1 LHYNQGMVRTRLAP
15 SPTGENLHIGNVYT
29 ALINY
34 VFAHKNKGKFII
46 RVEDTDRTR
55 LIAGSEE
62 RILASL
68 KWVGLNYDEG
78 PDIGGPFAPY
88 RQSERKNLYKKYA
101 EELAEKKSAYY
112 CFCDSKRLEEMR
124 RVHVRY
130 DGFCKKYSYDRAKEK
145 AEKEPYV
152 IRLNVPQEGKTE
164 FNDVIH
170 GKISFENNLLDDQI
184 LLKSDGFPTYH
195 LGVVIDDHL
204 MEITHIIRA
213 EEWISSTPKHI
224 LIYKALGW
232 NIPVF
237 AHTPILRNPDKS
249 KFSKRKNPVWVSW
262 YREEGFLPEAILNY
276 LALMGWSH
284 PEGKEIFSLEQ
295 LVSVF
300 RLEDVKPVGPIFD
313 LEKLKWMNGMYI
325 RTKRL
330 KDLSN
335 NLIDF
340 NPEYKRIEPELFKCL
355 VALAQ
360 TRIQT
365 LKDLEPLVKH
375 FLIEPKTVLSSSE
388 KAITQNLLNKLSALM
403 DWKTQ
408 EILNVLRGILLE
420 KHIKMKVVYKILTG
434 NEQGLPIAESLE
446 LLGRDR
452 VLKRLK
458 ENL

>member
-284 PEGKEIFSLEQ
+284 P
-295 LVSVF
+295 
-300 RLEDVKPVGPIFD
+300 
-313 LEKLKWMNGMYI
+313 
-325 RTKRL
+325 
-330 KDLSN
+330 
-335 NLIDF
+335 
-340 NPEYKRIEPELFKCL
+340 
-355 VALAQ
+355 
-360 TRIQT
+360 
-365 LKDLEPLVKH
+365 
-375 FLIEPKTVLSSSE
+375 
-388 KAITQNLLNKLSALM
+388 
-403 DWKTQ
+403 
-408 EILNVLRGILLE
+408 
-420 KHIKMKVVYKILTG
+420 
-434 NEQGLPIAESLE
+434 
-446 LLGRDR
+446 
-452 VLKRLK
+452 
-458 ENL
+458 

>member
-1 LHYNQGMVRTRLAP
+1 
-15 SPTGENLHIGNVYT
+15 
-29 ALINY
+29 
-34 VFAHKNKGKFII
+34 
-46 RVEDTDRTR
+46 
-55 LIAGSEE
+55 
-62 RILASL
+62 
-68 KWVGLNYDEG
+68 
-78 PDIGGPFAPY
+78 
-88 RQSERKNLYKKYA
+88 
-101 EELAEKKSAYY
+101 
-112 CFCDSKRLEEMR
+112 
-124 RVHVRY
+124 
-130 DGFCKKYSYDRAKEK
+130 
-145 AEKEPYV
+145 
-152 IRLNVPQEGKTE
+152 
-164 FNDVIH
+164 
-170 GKISFENNLLDDQI
+170 
-184 LLKSDGFPTYH
+184 
-195 LGVVIDDHL
+195 
-204 MEITHIIRA
+204 
-213 EEWISSTPKHI
+213 
-224 LIYKALGW
+224 
-232 NIPVF
+232 
-237 AHTPILRNPDKS
+237 
-249 KFSKRKNPVWVSW
+249 
-262 YREEGFLPEAILNY
+262 
-276 LALMGWSH
+276 
-284 PEGKEIFSLEQ
+284 
-295 LVSVF
+295 
-300 RLEDVKPVGPIFD
+300 
-313 LEKLKWMNGMYI
+313 MYI

-335 NLIDF
+335 KLIDF